1 MKKGFKLLSIGLAIA
16 TAFSVTACGDD
27 GGKSGDEI
35 RIFTYS
41 GNEFD
46 GVTMDS
52 VFKKIEEKVFIF
64 RRRDFGRL
72 LHSVDAYDGKFGL
85 PRYNLVGS

>member
-1 MKKGFKLLSIGLAIA
+1 MKKGFKILSIGLAVA
-16 TAFSVTACGDD
+16 TAFSVTACGGD

-52 VFKKIEEKVFIF
+52 VFK
-64 RRRDFGRL
+64 
-72 LHSVDAYDGKFGL
+72 
-85 PRYNLVGS
+85 